1 MSLLTLFPFIQPLD
15 DSGHIVP
22 GGKLNFYNAGLG
34 TRKDTYAD
42 AQGDTVNANPV
53 ILDLDTGR
61 AFIFM
66 ANDGAYD
73 VIFTDEDDVEIWTLS
88 AFIPYAPVV

>member
-15 DSGHIVP
+15 NSGRIVP
-22 GGKLNFYNAGLG
+22 GGKITFLEAG
-34 TRKDTYAD
+34 TIVKKDTWAD
-42 AQGDTVNANPV
+42 AQGDTLNSNPV

-73 VIFTDEDDVEIWTLS
+73 IVFTDADDVEIWSLS